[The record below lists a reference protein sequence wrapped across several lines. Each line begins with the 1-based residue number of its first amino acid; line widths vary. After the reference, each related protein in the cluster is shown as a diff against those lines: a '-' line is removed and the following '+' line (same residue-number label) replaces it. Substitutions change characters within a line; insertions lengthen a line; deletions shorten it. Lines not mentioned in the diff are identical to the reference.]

1 MDDKSPFDH
10 DQIHK
15 YLVSNYM
22 PLLKGVVSKMLKS
35 GRIPKDLGEDSNEA
49 FLNLYEPAVHGLM
62 KAIHTYNPEELSAFT
77 GKPKTFQSHAWK
89 TITGIISDH
98 VKHKDIPRTDAA
110 MASHAAKQR
119 REENLRLHDHHKELA
134 RQFEEAGDVVNAKI
148 HNRKALDHLQESQTM
163 ATKGGGIGRDVVEGL
178 GGAMEEEGGG
188 FSGVGQ
194 IRNIVG
200 EFAQRL
206 DPAAKAKIQAKVD
219 KVEAK
224 LAARQQAEQ
233 PPAPAQEVAS
243 AQQAAPASQE
253 QPKPKLIIRR
263 MAKPDQLERMDRIDA
278 AKNAI
283 KKPE

>member
-1 MDDKSPFDH
+1 MDDESPLDH
-10 DQIHK
+10 DQVHK

-98 VKHKDIPRTDAA
+98 VKHKDIPRADAA

-119 REENLRLHDHHKELA
+119 REENIRLHDHHRELA
-134 RQFEEAGDVVNAKI
+134 RQFEEAGDSVNAKL
-148 HNRKALDHLQESQTM
+148 HNKKALEHLQESQTVGI
-163 ATKGGGIGRDVVEGL
+163 KGGGIGRDVVEGL
-178 GGAMEEEGGG
+178 GGEMAEEGGG

-194 IRNIVG
+194 VRNVVG
-200 EFAQRL
+200 EFANRL

-219 KVEAK
+219 KVEAR
-224 LAARQQAEQ
+224 LAAKQQAEQ
-233 PPAPAQEVAS
+233 PPAPVQQE
-243 AQQAAPASQE
+243 APASQE
-253 QPKPKLIIRR
+253 KPKPKLIIRR
-263 MAKPDQLERMDRIDA
+263 MAKPDQVERMDRIDA
-278 AKNAI
+278 AKQGI